1 MNLACLPARAHTRA
15 QAPNGFSLYTDIMF
29 LDLAQR
35 GLGNNWDEAAKTV
48 YGFETVDDLQQA
60 WLEWLKKPE
69 TRLAD
74 SEPDRGPPPAANPE
88 LIPPTK
94 LPTTPRSKPGM

>member
-1 MNLACLPARAHTRA
+1 
-15 QAPNGFSLYTDIMF
+15 MF

-48 YGFETVDDLQQA
+48 YGFETVDDLQLA
-60 WLEWLKKPE
+60 WLEWLKEPE
-69 TRLAD
+69 TRLID
-74 SEPDRGPPPAANPE
+74 PTSGRPSAANPE

-94 LPTTPRSKPGM
+94 LPTTARSKQPGM